1 MKRNAL
7 PLLLVSMLVVGC
19 SKDIQRVSAPRA
31 TLPDPAPT
39 APTIAGPRPAA
50 SPADIYYIDEYGD
63 VERGG
68 GGYLHAP
75 WWGGPQTVPFG
86 DGVPPEFML
95 TVARR
100 LTMVRWA
107 ITQMESHGFVRRAD
121 LDGAINA
128 DTTGTVIIAF
138 QQPGCDP
145 IARQPCIIVHSEAVD
160 GGAITQAT
168 GAVYVM
174 NADSTLSI
182 DDSALSPFVLT
193 GASPTPAP
201 RPGQTPAPARML
213 NIRDIMGVL
222 IDDAESPS
230 PYTAYVI
237 VMAGT
242 DPCVYKAYLDF
253 SHVALIEAAGYG
265 ALGAM
270 TTRTWWGGCVGFVA
284 GALFAEKDWYLRY
297 ADGFPC
303 DP

>member
-7 PLLLVSMLVVGC
+7 PLLLVSMLVMGC
-19 SKDIQRVSAPRA
+19 SKDIQRVNAPRA
-31 TLPDPAPT
+31 DAAAPAPLAAGT
-39 APTIAGPRPAA
+39 AKPKPAA
-50 SPADIYYIDEYGD
+50 SPGDIYFIDEYGE

-68 GGYLHAP
+68 GGSLHAP

-86 DGVPPEFML
+86 SGVPPEFML

-107 ITQMESHGFVRRAD
+107 VAQMESYGFVRRAD

-145 IARQPCIIVHSEAVD
+145 VARQPCIIVHSEAVD

-174 NADSTLSI
+174 NPDSTLSI

-193 GASPTPAP
+193 GSSPTTSPNPGRPA
-201 RPGQTPAPARML
+201 TPARML

-222 IDDAESPS
+222 IDNAESPS

-242 DPCVYKAYLDF
+242 DPCVWKAYFDF
-253 SHVALIEAAGYG
+253 THVALIEASGYA

-284 GALFAEKDWYLRY
+284 GAMFAEKDWYLRY